1 MRSAKNKMLLDLSE
15 LGIRHRLDGPISDR
29 KSVDMLLRAIAQ
41 NSQEF
46 KPIRRNLSRWLVEES
61 VAGGKDNFLNLGT
74 DDFYEGRHRS
84 KYTQRR
90 SSIKNIYN
98 RICTLNM

>member
-15 LGIRHRLDGPISDR
+15 LGIRHRLDGPISDC

-84 KYTQRR
+84 KCTQRR

>member
-1 MRSAKNKMLLDLSE
+1 MRSAKSKMLLDLSE
-15 LGIRHRLDGPISDR
+15 LGIRHRLDEPISDC

>member
-15 LGIRHRLDGPISDR
+15 LGIRHRLDGPISDC

-61 VAGGKDNFLNLGT
+61 VAGGKDNFLNLRT

-84 KYTQRR
+84 KYAQRR